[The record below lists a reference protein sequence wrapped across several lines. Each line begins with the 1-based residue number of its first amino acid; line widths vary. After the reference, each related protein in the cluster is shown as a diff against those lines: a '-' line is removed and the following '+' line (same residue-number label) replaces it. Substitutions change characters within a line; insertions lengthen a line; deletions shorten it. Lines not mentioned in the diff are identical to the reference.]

1 MIIFTNTTIIIICIV
16 VVTIC
21 FSFIIV
27 YIAKEIIR
35 ALDATNSRRRV
46 APVGSAN
53 WARRIIRA
61 RELSRQFY
69 EIELQNHY
77 EKQQKINEQI
87 KNSVIFINPDR
98 TVQIGFQN

>member
-35 ALDATNSRRRV
+35 ALDATNHRRV

-87 KNSVIFINPDR
+87 KNSVIFINPDH
-98 TVQIGFQN
+98 TVQIGFRN

>member
-1 MIIFTNTTIIIICIV
+1 MIIFTNATPIIICIV

-21 FSFIIV
+21 FPFIIV
-27 YIAKEIIR
+27 YIAKEIVR
-35 ALDATNSRRRV
+35 ALDATNNRRV

-69 EIELQNHY
+69 EIEMQNHY

-87 KNSVIFINPDR
+87 KNSVIFINPDH

>member
-35 ALDATNSRRRV
+35 ALDATNRRRRV
-46 APVGSAN
+46 APIGSAN

-61 RELSRQFY
+61 RELSRQIY
-69 EIELQNHY
+69 EIELKKHY

-87 KNSVIFINPDR
+87 KNSVIFINPDH

>member
-1 MIIFTNTTIIIICIV
+1 MPIYADTTLIIICIIV
-16 VVTIC
+16 VVVC
-21 FSFIIV
+21 FSLIIV

-35 ALDATNSRRRV
+35 VMDAANSSRRV
-46 APVGSAN
+46 APIGSAN

-87 KNSVIFINPDR
+87 KNSVIFINPDH

>member
-1 MIIFTNTTIIIICIV
+1 MIIFINTTIIIICIV

-21 FSFIIV
+21 FSFIVV
-27 YIAKEIIR
+27 YLAKEIIR
-35 ALDATNSRRRV
+35 ALDVTNHRRV

-87 KNSVIFINPDR
+87 KNSVIFINPDH